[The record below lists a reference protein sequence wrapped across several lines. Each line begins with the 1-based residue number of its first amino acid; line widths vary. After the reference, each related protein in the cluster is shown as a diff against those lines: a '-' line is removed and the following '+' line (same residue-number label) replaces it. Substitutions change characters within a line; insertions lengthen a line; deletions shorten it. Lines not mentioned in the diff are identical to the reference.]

1 MSDAAVSYAF
11 EPLEPSEP
19 PPRDGPA
26 RALAEATAEAERIR
40 EHARAEGH
48 AEGRAAGHADGV
60 AEVAS
65 AAASLGEAL
74 EGVEALRGEVAE
86 AVEHDAIQLA
96 LELAEKVLAASLQA
110 RPELVVEVV
119 QGALRRASDRR
130 RITVLVNPRDLETVK
145 SAIGDLQTQANGIE
159 PADLQGD
166 QRVGVGGAI
175 VRTVEGEVDASV
187 ETQLERAAE
196 VVRAELA
203 SGERAQ

>member
-11 EPLEPSEP
+11 EQLEPSEP

-26 RALAEATAEAERIR
+26 RLLAEAGAEAERIR

-48 AEGRAAGHADGV
+48 AEGRAAGHADGM

-65 AAASLGEAL
+65 ATASLGEAL
-74 EGVEALRGEVAE
+74 AGIEALRGEVAQ

-159 PADLQGD
+159 LADLQGD

-175 VRTVEGEVDASV
+175 VRTVEGELDASV

-196 VVRAELA
+196 VVMAELA